1 MAIKSLGFRLLVK
14 NLICLILVCIF
25 LCITY
30 IVTFENVIIRHPL
43 ITLGDIIRIS
53 TFLLFMFF
61 LYKLLFPLRLLCM
74 HYFKIKFLKIYTIT
88 RNLLY
93 MLILI
98 AAFFSIKNV
107 INRTLALFLS
117 ESLSTLSC
125 YIIFAIILLLIIYKL
140 LKEIKS

>member
-30 IVTFENVIIRHPL
+30 IVTFENVIIKHPL

-125 YIIFAIILLLIIYKL
+125 YIIFATISLLIIYKL

>member
-30 IVTFENVIIRHPL
+30 IVTFENVIIKHPL

>member
-30 IVTFENVIIRHPL
+30 IVTFENVIIKHPL

-74 HYFKIKFLKIYTIT
+74 HYFKIKFLKMYTIT

>member
-30 IVTFENVIIRHPL
+30 IVTFENVIIKHPL

-74 HYFKIKFLKIYTIT
+74 HYFKIKFLKMYTIT

-125 YIIFAIILLLIIYKL
+125 YIMFAIILLLIIYKL